1 MIGGVSFYN
10 TLFKKY
16 VTIFGTLFNNI
27 KIERRNEAGTL
38 EQNFKV
44 PIAYGPREKF
54 LARIQDNPTG
64 IAQTSIKLPRM
75 AFSISRINYAS
86 DRKLQSINK
95 VASKKD
101 VNGVN
106 VYSKVYNPVPYDIG
120 FRLQILSKTM
130 EDGLRIVEQIL
141 PYFTPEWTVSAKL
154 LGTEFDNVTD
164 IPLILNNVD
173 IEDQYEA
180 DFMARKV
187 LTFNLD
193 FTMKCYFYGPVTE
206 SKIIKLVT
214 VNLYPDSYA
223 NSIITTTTVRPGLT
237 VDGEPT
243 SNAELSVAL
252 SQIDEE
258 DNYGFIIDIVDR
270 NNGS

>member
-1 MIGGVSFYN
+1 MIGGTSFYN

-16 VTIFGTLFNNI
+16 VVIFGTLFNNI
-27 KIERRNEAGTL
+27 KIERRNDAGVL

-54 LARIQDNPTG
+54 LARIQDNPDA
-64 IAQTSIKLPRM
+64 IALTSIKLPRM
-75 AFSISRINYAS
+75 AFQISSINYAPS
-86 DRKLQSINK
+86 RKLQTINK

-106 VYSKVYNPVPYDIG
+106 VYSKVYNPVPYDVG
-120 FRLQILSKTM
+120 FTLQILAKTM

-164 IPLILNNVD
+164 IPLVLDEVQIQ
-173 IEDQYEA
+173 DQYE
-180 DFMARKV
+180 DNFLARKV
-187 LTFNLD
+187 LTFTLN

-206 SKIIKLVT
+206 SKIIKLAT
-214 VNLYPDSYA
+214 VNIYPDTTA
-223 NSIITTTTVRPGLT
+223 NSMLVTTTVRPGLT

-243 SNAELSVAL
+243 SNADLSVAL
-252 SQIDEE
+252 SQIDED
-258 DNYGFIIDIVDR
+258 DNYGFIIDIVDK
-270 NNGS
+270 NNA

>member
-1 MIGGVSFYN
+1 MIGGLTFYN

-27 KIERRNEAGTL
+27 KIERRNDAGVL

-75 AFSISRINYAS
+75 AFSISSMEYAR
-86 DRKLQSINK
+86 DRKLQTINK
-95 VASKKD
+95 VVSRKD
-101 VNGVN
+101 VSGVN
-106 VYSKVYNPVPYDIG
+106 TYSKVFNPVPYDIG
-120 FRLQILSKTM
+120 FKLQILSKTM

-141 PYFTPEWTVSAKL
+141 PYFAPEWTVSAKL

-164 IPLILNNVD
+164 IPLILNSVQ
-173 IEDQYEA
+173 IEDQYE
-180 DFMARKV
+180 DTFLTRKV
-187 LTFNLD
+187 LTFTLE

-206 SKIIKLVT
+206 SKIIKLTT
-214 VNLYPDSYA
+214 VNIYPDTTA
-223 NSIITTTTVRPGLT
+223 NNGIVTTTIRPGLT
-237 VDGEPT
+237 IDGEPT
-243 SNAELSVAL
+243 ANADLSVAL
-252 SQIDEE
+252 SQIDET
-258 DNYGFIIDIVDR
+258 DNYGFIIDIVDK
-270 NNGS
+270 NNG

>member
-16 VTIFGTLFNNI
+16 VIIFGTLFNNI
-27 KIERRNEAGTL
+27 KIERRNDAGVL

-75 AFSISRINYAS
+75 AFSISGIEYAPS
-86 DRKLQSINK
+86 RKLQTINK
-95 VASKKD
+95 VMSKKD
-101 VNGVN
+101 VNGTN
-106 VYSKVYNPVPYDIG
+106 VYKKVFNPVPYDIG
-120 FRLQILSKTM
+120 FKLQILSKTM

-154 LGTEFDNVTD
+154 LGEDFDNVTD
-164 IPLILNNVD
+164 IPLILEEVE
-173 IEDQYEA
+173 IEDQYEN
-180 DFMARKV
+180 DFVARKV
-187 LTFNLD
+187 LTFTLN
-193 FTMKCYFYGPVTE
+193 FKMKTYFYGPVTE

-214 VNLYPDSYA
+214 VNLYPDSTA
-223 NSIITTTTVRPGLT
+223 NSMITTTTVRPGLT
-237 VDGEPT
+237 IDGEPT
-243 SNAELSVAL
+243 SNADLSVAL
-252 SQIDEE
+252 SQIDET
-258 DNYGFIIDIVDR
+258 DNYGFIIDIMDK
-270 NNGS
+270 NNG